1 MLTELRITNFAV
13 IERLSL
19 EIDSGFT
26 VLTGET
32 GTGKSLL
39 IDAVALLIGGRV
51 SSDQVRFGEDEAQL
65 EAVFEIP
72 PTHPILP
79 RLRAQ
84 GLVGPNDFELI
95 IRRTIARSGRN
106 RVYLNG
112 VLSPAHA
119 LEEFAGTLI
128 DIHGQHDQQS
138 LLSSSAQLEVLDAFG
153 RLQDLRNQYRSSHRE
168 WTSARHTRAE
178 LAAANDQRMQQH
190 DVLSFQQQELD
201 QAACRLGEEE
211 GLQAER
217 QRLASSRRLTEL
229 ASEAQAQLQTD
240 RQGILASLA
249 LVERAVGELAQLDPE
264 MKGTAGLASESRVLL
279 KEVSDGLRGYVEG
292 LDADPSRLTTIE
304 DRLAVIHR
312 MKKKYG
318 GTIEAVLAT
327 QSRVKEELER
337 LSRSGSELE
346 QCDRLILEQQQAV
359 AKLARQLSE
368 KRTKAAISL
377 TKLVGK
383 DLEALKMGPVRFL
396 VQVEPAELGDEY
408 GPDGVDRV
416 EFLLSTN
423 SGEPLKPMA
432 RVASGGELSRVML
445 ALKSVLADVDQVPVL
460 IFDEIDTGV
469 GGAVAAT
476 IGKRLRALGQYH
488 QVLCITHL
496 PQVASQAEHHFCVEK
511 SEVKGRTVA
520 KVRALVGASR
530 ESEIARM
537 LGGERVTQKTRATA
551 AELLEHKSSLGSG
564 SGTQSRD

>member
-39 IDAVALLIGGRV
+39 IDAVQLLVGGRV
-51 SSDQVRFGEDEAQL
+51 SSEQVRFGEDEAQL

-72 PTHPILP
+72 PTHSILP

-84 GLVGPNDFELI
+84 GILGPNDSELI

-112 VLSPAHA
+112 ILSPAHT

-138 LLSSSAQLEVLDAFG
+138 LLSSAAQLEVLDAFG
-153 RLQDLRNQYRSSHRE
+153 RLQDLRSQYRASHQE
-168 WTSARHTRAE
+168 WTKTRHKRAE
-178 LAAANDQRMQQH
+178 LAAANDQRMQQR

-217 QRLASSRRLTEL
+217 QRLASSHRLAEL
-229 ASEAQAQLQTD
+229 ASEAQAQLQAD
-240 RQGILASLA
+240 GQGVLASLA
-249 LVERAVGELAQLDPE
+249 LIERAVEELVQLDPG
-264 MKGTAGLASESRVLL
+264 MKGTTGLVSESRVLL
-279 KEVSDGLRGYVEG
+279 KEVADGLRRYVEG
-292 LDADPSRLTTIE
+292 LEADPSRLATIE
-304 DRLAVIHR
+304 DRLAVIQK

-318 GTIEAVLAT
+318 GTIEAVLET

-337 LSRSGSELE
+337 LSRSGSELD
-346 QCDRLILEQQQAV
+346 QYDRLIREQQRVV
-359 AKLARQLSE
+359 ATLACQLSE
-368 KRTKAAISL
+368 KRADAATSL
-377 TKLVGK
+377 TRQVGK

-396 VQVEPAELGDEY
+396 VQVESVESGEEY
-408 GPDGVDRV
+408 GQDGVDRV

-445 ALKSVLADVDQVPVL
+445 ALKSVLADVDRVPVL

-476 IGKRLRALGQYH
+476 IGKRLRALGHYH

-520 KVRALVGASR
+520 KVRALDGASR

-551 AELLEHKSSLGSG
+551 AELIAGAQE
-564 SGTQSRD
+564 

>member
-39 IDAVALLIGGRV
+39 IDAVSLLMGGRV
-51 SSDQVRFGEDEAQL
+51 SSEQVRFGEDEAQL

-72 PTHPILP
+72 SAHPILP
-79 RLRAQ
+79 RLRDQ
-84 GLVGPNDFELI
+84 GILGPSDFELI

-112 VLSPAHA
+112 VLSPAHT
-119 LEEFAGTLI
+119 LEAFAGTLI

-138 LLSSSAQLEVLDAFG
+138 LLSSSAQLEVLDAYG
-153 RLQDLRNQYRSSHRE
+153 RLHDLLSHYRSSHHA
-168 WTSARHTRAE
+168 WIKTRHKRDE
-178 LAAANDQRMQQH
+178 LAAANDRRMQQR

-201 QAACRLGEEE
+201 QAACCLGEEE
-211 GLQAER
+211 RLQAER
-217 QRLASSRRLTEL
+217 QRLASSHRLAEL
-229 ASEAQAQLQTD
+229 AAEAQVHLQAD
-240 RQGILASLA
+240 DGQGVLTTLA

-264 MKGTAGLASESRVLL
+264 MKSTTGLVSESRVLL
-279 KEVSDGLRGYVEG
+279 KEVADGLRGYVEG
-292 LDADPSRLTTIE
+292 LEADPSRLTIIE
-304 DRLAVIHR
+304 DRLAVIQR

-327 QSRVKEELER
+327 QSRVKEELDG
-337 LSRSGSELE
+337 LSRSDSELDR
-346 QCDRLILEQQQAV
+346 CGRLIHEQQQIV
-359 AKLARQLSE
+359 AELAHQLSE
-368 KRTKAAISL
+368 KRTEAATSL
-377 TKLVGK
+377 TRLVGK

-396 VQVEPAELGDEY
+396 VRVEQVESGEGY
-408 GPDGVDRV
+408 GPDGMDRV

-520 KVRALVGASR
+520 KVRAVVGAGR

-551 AELLEHKSSLGSG
+551 AELIAGADE
-564 SGTQSRD
+564 